1 MEAILIY
8 ILKWALCLA
17 VLYIPFTLLLRR
29 ESFAS
34 LNRRLLLC
42 AVVASGMLPAIVVR
56 YRVEIPAAPAI
67 HEEQQ
72 HIAETLHN
80 TILATTPAN
89 HYDIFTREN
98 ATILYLAGVVA
109 MLLWGAIGI
118 ARTIKRIKRGTLWTD
133 KQQGITIHC
142 HAGDTAAF
150 SWFGHIVI
158 SENDYNECGTEILLH
173 EKGHI
178 NHKHSYDMLFI
189 GIVKALQWFNPF
201 IYMLENDIRE
211 LHEYEADRYVLQN
224 HTDTQAYQL
233 LILRKS
239 LGNRTIS
246 LVNNFGTSCVRKR
259 IMMMAHKTESG
270 TLQRAKWAYLV
281 PTASL
286 LILLFAEPEYIYTT
300 PAKRVIATATPVA
313 APQTEKE
320 TEKVVTHK
328 EPQMAITAQTTVPKA
343 QKQPVANETPAQ
355 ASTVESIAE
364 IPAAAALPT
373 NDEVTQY
380 ANETYY
386 EYRELAEALEGND
399 CGVRKCSVRMQFTAD
414 KSGKA
419 SNITAKGCNI
429 SMSIGDGNSG
439 TIEEIQAIII
449 AATTRY
455 IESKEW
461 AAAVADGKA
470 INTNYDAHIIFQGGS
485 TPATI
490 AANSSKR
497 PLLIGSTPIY

>member
-17 VLYIPFTLLLRR
+17 VMYIPFTLLLRR

-56 YRVEIPAAPAI
+56 YNVEIPTAQAI
-67 HEEQQ
+67 YKEQ

-80 TILATTPAN
+80 TIIATAPAN
-89 HYDIFTREN
+89 HYDIFTWEN
-98 ATILYLAGVVA
+98 AAVLYFAGIAVA
-109 MLLWGAIGI
+109 LLWGAIGI
-118 ARTIKRIKRGTLWTD
+118 AGTIKRIKRGTLWID

-158 SENDYNECGTEILLH
+158 SENDYNECATEILLH

-178 NHKHSYDMLFI
+178 HHKHSYDMLFI

-224 HTDTQAYQL
+224 HADTQAYQL

-239 LGNRTIS
+239 LGNKAIS

-259 IMMMAHKTESG
+259 IMMMARKTESG

-281 PTASL
+281 PAASL
-286 LILLFAEPEYIYTT
+286 LILLFAEPHYIYTT
-300 PAKRVIATATPVA
+300 PAKRVIATATPVDN
-313 APQTEKE
+313 PQTEKE
-320 TEKVVTHK
+320 RENIATHK
-328 EPQMAITAQTTVPKA
+328 ESQRAITAQAISPKA
-343 QKQPVANETPAQ
+343 QKQPVANETPIQETTANSIPETPTTA
-355 ASTVESIAE
+355 ASTA
-364 IPAAAALPT
+364 

-386 EYRELAEALEGND
+386 EYRELAEALEGNN

-461 AAAVADGKA
+461 AAAVVDGKA
-470 INTNYDAHIIFQGGS
+470 INTNYDAHIIFQGS